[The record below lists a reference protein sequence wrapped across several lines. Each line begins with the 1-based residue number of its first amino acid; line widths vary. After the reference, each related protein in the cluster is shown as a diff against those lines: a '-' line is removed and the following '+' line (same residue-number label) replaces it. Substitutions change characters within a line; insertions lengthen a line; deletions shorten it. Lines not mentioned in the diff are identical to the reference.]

1 MSLKALSYL
10 GIRSDKLNDWSSF
23 AGGLLGMQ
31 KIDKG
36 GKSMAFRMDSQEQR
50 LLVSDEPGETLA
62 FIGWEV
68 GARDDLETRPCETA
82 RLLPS
87 SSQTAPKWKRAVRAR
102 VNLHPAA

>member
-36 GKSMAFRMDSQEQR
+36 GKSMAFRMDSQE
-50 LLVSDEPGETLA
+50 
-62 FIGWEV
+62 
-68 GARDDLETRPCETA
+68 
-82 RLLPS
+82 
-87 SSQTAPKWKRAVRAR
+87 
-102 VNLHPAA
+102 

>member
-50 LLVSDEPGETLA
+50 FLVSDEPGETLA

-68 GARDDLETRPCETA
+68 GARDDLETRSCETA
-82 RLLPS
+82 RLFLFD
-87 SSQTAPKWKRAVRAR
+87 PK
-102 VNLHPAA
+102 L

>member
-36 GKSMAFRMDSQEQR
+36 GKFMRMSSRSEAF
-50 LLVSDEPGETLA
+50 
-62 FIGWEV
+62 
-68 GARDDLETRPCETA
+68 
-82 RLLPS
+82 
-87 SSQTAPKWKRAVRAR
+87 
-102 VNLHPAA
+102 

>member
-36 GKSMAFRMDSQEQR
+36 GRSMARGISKGAAFFSNMTKRTPYSANSNQPSAQ
-50 LLVSDEPGETLA
+50 LA
-62 FIGWEV
+62 P
-68 GARDDLETRPCETA
+68 TP
-82 RLLPS
+82 
-87 SSQTAPKWKRAVRAR
+87 Q
-102 VNLHPAA
+102 